1 MANISN
7 EAFCLFSV
15 QNYCTQEKYQT
26 GSLMWKASTL
36 PKSIF
41 YKNLHLL
48 YSLVWEMKNEHTIV
62 NNVMFMAP
70 WSIIT
75 GSGLD
80 GFINA
85 FFCNHS

>member
-48 YSLVWEMKNEHTIV
+48 YSLV
-62 NNVMFMAP
+62 
-70 WSIIT
+70 
-75 GSGLD
+75 
-80 GFINA
+80 
-85 FFCNHS
+85 